1 MRYQISTHEIFDEM
15 KYLLANSDVVQ
26 AIERNEFK
34 NGHEHF
40 ETHGFL
46 EKRFQK
52 ISLEKDSPLAVV
64 HVPKCAGTSLRI
76 EIDRITPNV
85 YNGNKYSVRKSK
97 VKFFGLPKSNSAQ
110 LDLDA
115 TTWSLEELQVAHDQ
129 YECVMGHISL
139 RNFEKAGFKD
149 FVMIVREPR
158 IRLLSELIF
167 LKSNPEYESSLKDFG
182 VKSNKTYF
190 DKYARKM
197 SKNVIAQLASTE
209 IIFDWY
215 YQTISV
221 GCYWNAE
228 IPKLMMDVF
237 GQEAQNYRSNISLP
251 QMLDID
257 FRILDLVH
265 ELTEK
270 DSAVLARL
278 MNSGLLSARSK
289 EKMEEEFQ
297 SYLLKN
303 FNYVRTLL

>member
-1 MRYQISTHEIFDEM
+1 MRYEISTFEIFDEM
-15 KYLLANSDVVQ
+15 KYLLANPDVTR
-26 AIERNEFK
+26 AIKQNQFK

-46 EKRFQK
+46 EKRYQK
-52 ISLEKDSPLAVV
+52 ISLEADAPLAVV

-76 EIDRITPNV
+76 EIDQIIPNM

-97 VKFFGLPKSNSAQ
+97 VKFFRLPKSNSAQ
-110 LDLDA
+110 LELDT
-115 TTWSLEELQVAHDQ
+115 TTWSLKALKTAHDQ

-197 SKNVIAQLASTE
+197 SKNVIAQLTDTK
-209 IIFDWY
+209 IIFDWDF
-215 YQTISV
+215 QSINV
-221 GCYWNAE
+221 GCYWNDE
-228 IPKLMMDVF
+228 IPRLMMEVF
-237 GQEAQNYRSNISLP
+237 GQEAQNYRSNVSLP

-265 ELTEK
+265 ELTEE